1 MTSRG
6 STLAG
11 HFPKIASVSTGFHE
25 LGNVFNKL
33 IAQGIELNKWLS
45 PISTLE
51 DLEDIRKHR
60 QPDTCKWLESKQGY
74 KDWQDPSNERYN
86 MLWVHGKPGCGKTFL
101 CAKLIDNLISDNAP
115 IAYFFVKAEDITK
128 RSALSV
134 VRTWCWQLLKQLPS
148 EHDNVF
154 DIYRKTAGLTPT
166 LPAMREVLLHLIG
179 RSKTKYLVL
188 DGFDECGTDKDISDM
203 IDICTQAT
211 ESSKVLI
218 TSRKVSTI
226 QQVIALRFQGRSA
239 RYSIESEDV
248 GSDIAAWLRAQVKIL
263 ELGDPVL
270 EEDVIQRLVAGS
282 DGMFLWV
289 RLQLD
294 DLALVVS
301 PDDIPGALDSLPPG
315 LPATYEKILSRIKAQ
330 TDQRRAL
337 ACNILR
343 WITSVYRP
351 LLVQEL
357 AAALQIRID
366 SCRVSDS
373 KALLNPSKLF
383 SDIYYGIV
391 EIDTSGRVRLIHASI
406 QDFLTAKGAQIGLLC
421 QASLESS
428 DLGNE
433 AVHIPRACMT
443 YLSYEDIDMV
453 RADLHQVPQSP
464 EDFKKHLQLHP
475 FLEYAASNWWRHLAD
490 HSDSDHPELR
500 LSVRRFTMCQKNIV
514 KWLQIHQHF
523 QVETGNPSFLFKP
536 TSPKLWPFLK
546 ELWGLHLGRSESGVV
561 DRWNRWETENWFTL
575 SWWNPIAIAAF
586 FDFAEVV
593 QEEID
598 LGTSVDA
605 QDSNGFGPIH
615 QAAHGDSPQSVKLL
629 VAHNANVDLQTF
641 LGYSPVRYAARNG
654 LSTLPLLLDTG
665 SRLDLSDNN
674 TRRTALHETSAS
686 VFWHPKMLE
695 KLLLS
700 TKLTHEIV
708 NQRDAE
714 GQTALHYGAAID
726 IIFSYKTLK
735 DRELGAKSSVP
746 APQWELFTPRSE
758 EAMRALKDSW
768 KVMSF
773 GLSEGKGTID
783 NWTLLVRPLNT
794 DQ

>member
-1 MTSRG
+1 MSR
-6 STLAG
+6 
-11 HFPKIASVSTGFHE
+11 GFHE
-25 LGNVFNKL
+25 LRYVFNEL

-51 DLEDIRKHR
+51 DLEDIRKDR

-86 MLWVHGKPGCGKTFL
+86 LLWVHGKPGCGKTFL

-134 VRTWCWQLLKQLPS
+134 VRTWCWQLLKQDPS

-154 DIYRKTAGLTPT
+154 DIYQKTAGLTPT
-166 LPAMREVLLHLIG
+166 LPAMREVLLHLI
-179 RSKTKYLVL
+179 RRNKTKYLVL
-188 DGFDECGTDKDISDM
+188 DGLDECSTNRDISDI

-211 ESSKVLI
+211 EYSKILI
-218 TSRKVSTI
+218 TSRKESTI
-226 QQVIALRFQGRSA
+226 QQAIALRFQGLSA

-248 GSDIAAWLRAQVKIL
+248 DSDIAAWLRAQVKIL

-270 EEDVIQRLVAGS
+270 EENVIQRLVAGS

-289 RLQLD
+289 RLQLEN
-294 DLALVVS
+294 LALVVS
-301 PDDIPGALDSLPPG
+301 PDDIPEALDSLPPG
-315 LPATYEKILSRIKAQ
+315 LPATYEKILSRVKAQ

-337 ACNILR
+337 ACNLLQ
-343 WITSVYRP
+343 WVTSVYRP
-351 LLVQEL
+351 LLMQEL

-373 KALLNPSKLF
+373 KGLLNPSKLF
-383 SDIYYGIV
+383 SDICCGMV
-391 EIDTSGRVRLIHASI
+391 DIDKLGRVRLIHASV
-406 QDFLTAKGAQIGLLC
+406 QDFLTAKGAQTGLLSE
-421 QASLESS
+421 ANHESS
-428 DLGNE
+428 DLGNGT
-433 AVHIPRACMT
+433 VHVPRACMT
-443 YLSYEDIDMV
+443 YLSYKDIDMV
-453 RADLHQVPQSP
+453 RADLHQVLPSP
-464 EDFKKHLQLHP
+464 ETFKKHLQLYP
-475 FLEYAASNWWRHLAD
+475 FLEYAASNWWRHLGD
-490 HSDSDHPELR
+490 HSDSDHLELR
-500 LSVRRFTMCQKNIV
+500 VSVRRFTMCQKNIV
-514 KWLQIHQHF
+514 KWLQIHQHI
-523 QVETGNPSFLFKP
+523 QVEAGNPSFLFKP
-536 TSPKLWPFLK
+536 TSSKLWPFLE
-546 ELWGLHLGRSESGVV
+546 ELWVLHLGRSESGVV
-561 DRWNRWETENWFTL
+561 DRWNRWEIENWFTL
-575 SWWNPIAIAAF
+575 SRWNPMAIAAF

-629 VAHNANVDLQTF
+629 IAHNANVDLETF

-654 LSTLPLLLDTG
+654 LSTLSLLLDTG
-665 SRLDLSDNN
+665 SRIDLSDNN

-686 VFWHPKMLE
+686 VFWHPKIIE

-700 TKLTHEIV
+700 TKLTLTHDIV
-708 NQRDAE
+708 NQRDVD
-714 GQTALHYGAAID
+714 GQTALHYAAAID
-726 IIFSYKTLK
+726 IVFSYTTLK
-735 DRELGAKSSVP
+735 DRELGVKSSVP
-746 APQWELFTPRSE
+746 APQWELYTPRSE

-768 KVMSF
+768 RVLSF
-773 GLSEGKGTID
+773 GSSEDKGTID
-783 NWTLLVRPLNT
+783 NWTLLV
-794 DQ
+794 